1 MGGKVGMH
9 SPRGDVLVASGMSG
23 EDDWYDLI
31 TITVAIGDGMAGVA
45 ADLVPDGGDWRK
57 AGEILQA
64 AGYDPLG
71 EPYWET
77 RHRLWLWLLLRVRTQ
92 APRPLPLSDRGAWAS
107 RGPLKAR

>member
-1 MGGKVGMH
+1 MGNPIGGKVGMH

-23 EDDWYDLI
+23 NDAWHDLG

-45 ADLVPDGGDWRK
+45 ADLEPDEGDWMK
-57 AGEILQA
+57 AAEIIAA

-77 RHRLWLWLLLRVRTQ
+77 RFRVWFWLL
-92 APRPLPLSDRGAWAS
+92 
-107 RGPLKAR
+107 